1 MTEDVLV
8 YIGAGAA
15 QAPDNQQALD
25 LAQQCSGGRL
35 YVMPVTVL
43 PRLAQVQVIRSP
55 QDMQA
60 IEHQLSQS
68 DALFAAA
75 WFMRQGK
82 DDGDAKA
89 ERPGDGQSWDAPG
102 FKAP

>member
-15 QAPDNQQALD
+15 LAPDNRQALD

-75 WFMRQGK
+75 WFMRQDK
-82 DDGDAKA
+82 DSDDARA